1 MTDDHEPSSGV
12 HIGPVSGGIHGSII
26 AGRDVTHATVTIG
39 GQPTPADKF
48 PTFDEFKQLLTEIH
62 EELETT
68 ASQQD
73 ALKAVSPA
81 APYTTQGAVQ
91 SVKDVVEKVK
101 PKMQPEEVTSV
112 QKRLTETTSFLTSLL
127 DGAKE
132 LAEKAGE
139 FGTAARPIV
148 ERLEPLVEKVAV
160 AALWVAKLWP

>member
-1 MTDDHEPSSGV
+1 MADNHEPSSGV
-12 HIGPVSGGIHGSII
+12 HIGTVSGGIHGSII

-39 GQPTPADKF
+39 GQRTPADKA

-62 EELETT
+62 KELETT

-81 APYTTQGAVQ
+81 APFTAQGAVQ

-101 PKMQPEEVTSV
+101 PEMQPDEATSM
-112 QKRLTETTSFLTSLL
+112 QKRLTETTSLLTNLL
-127 DGAKE
+127 DGAKT

-139 FGTAARPIV
+139 FGTAAQPIV
-148 ERLEPLVEKVAV
+148 EKLEPLVEKVAV
-160 AALWVAKLWP
+160 AAW